1 MPSIKGIGPKKAI
14 EFIRKYGTIEEIL
27 KNIDQKK
34 YTPPEDWQ
42 FEGARN
48 LFLDPEVHKELPPIK
63 WSSPQVFNYF
73 CNKCAKTSKIGRRLC
88 GFFAWR
94 ERIQ

>member
-1 MPSIKGIGPKKAI
+1 MNGFDPTTGCDYVPSIKGIGPKKAI

-63 WSSPQVFNYF
+63 WSSPQVFL
-73 CNKCAKTSKIGRRLC
+73 SL
-88 GFFAWR
+88 
-94 ERIQ
+94 